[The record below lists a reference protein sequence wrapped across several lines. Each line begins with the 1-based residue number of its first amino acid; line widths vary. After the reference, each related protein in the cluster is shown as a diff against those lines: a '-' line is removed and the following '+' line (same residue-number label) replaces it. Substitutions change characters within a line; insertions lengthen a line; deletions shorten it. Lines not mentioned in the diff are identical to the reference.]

1 LENGQTDTPII
12 IPYFRG
18 IILNYP
24 ANLQKR
30 GVVRVKSSMQEYFLL
45 GELATAVFTE
55 IELGCSCI
63 GFSFTIFPVSLA
75 AACWA
80 GYRFSF

>member
-1 LENGQTDTPII
+1 
-12 IPYFRG
+12 
-18 IILNYP
+18 
-24 ANLQKR
+24 
-30 GVVRVKSSMQEYFLL
+30 MQEYFLL

-63 GFSFTIFPVSLA
+63 GFSFTSFPVSLA